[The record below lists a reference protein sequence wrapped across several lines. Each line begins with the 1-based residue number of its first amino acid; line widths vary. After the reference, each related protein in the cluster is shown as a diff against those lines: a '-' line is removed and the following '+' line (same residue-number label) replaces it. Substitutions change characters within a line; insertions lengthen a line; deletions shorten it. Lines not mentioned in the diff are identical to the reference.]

1 MFTKKT
7 FTFLRDLEKNNNR
20 DWFEANK
27 HHYEEFVRE
36 PSLAYIEA
44 MAPHLK
50 KISPHFI
57 ASPKKVGGSLMRI
70 YRDVRFSKDKTP
82 YKTNIGIQFR
92 HSAGKDVHA
101 PGFYL
106 HIENSEVFVGAGIWR
121 PDSATVSNV
130 RLHMDENQADWKKI
144 TKKLYSKGFEL
155 HGESLKKAPR
165 GYDPEHPL
173 LEDLK
178 RKDFIAVQNLKAAL
192 VTEKDF
198 VRKSAALFA
207 SAGPLVHFIC
217 DSNDLDFPA
226 G

>member
-1 MFTKKT
+1 MFTRKT
-7 FTFLRDLEKNNNR
+7 FKFLRDLEKNNNR

-36 PSLAYIEA
+36 PALTYIEA

-57 ASPKKVGGSLMRI
+57 ASPKKVGGSLMRV

-92 HSAGKDVHA
+92 HAAGKDVHA

-106 HIENSEVFVGAGIWR
+106 HIESSEVFVAGGIWH
-121 PDSATVSNV
+121 PDSATLGNV
-130 RLHMDENQADWKKI
+130 RLHMDENQSEWKK
-144 TKKLYSKGFEL
+144 LSKNLTAKGYEL
-155 HGESLKKAPR
+155 QGDSLKKAPR
-165 GYDPEHPL
+165 GYDPEHAL
-173 LEDLK
+173 IDDLK
-178 RKDFIAVQNLKAAL
+178 RKDFIAVQNLKSAT

-198 VRKSAALFA
+198 VKQSAALFA
-207 SAGPLVHFIC
+207 STKSLIRFIC
-217 DSNDLDFPA
+217 ESNDLDF
-226 G
+226 

>member
-1 MFTKKT
+1 MFTRKT
-7 FTFLRDLEKNNNR
+7 FKFLRDLEKNNNR

-27 HHYEEFVRE
+27 HHYEEYVRE
-36 PSLAYIEA
+36 PALAYIEA
-44 MAPHLK
+44 MAPYLK

-57 ASPKKVGGSLMRI
+57 ASPKKVGGSLMRV

-106 HIENSEVFVGAGIWR
+106 HIESSDVFVAGGIWH
-121 PDSATVSNV
+121 PDSPTLNNV
-130 RLHMDENQADWKKI
+130 RLHMDENRSEWKK
-144 TKKLYSKGFEL
+144 LSKHLTAKGYEL
-155 HGESLKKAPR
+155 HGDSLKKAPR

-173 LEDLK
+173 INDLK
-178 RKDFIAVQNLKAAL
+178 RKDFIAVQNIKAAT

-198 VRKSAALFA
+198 VKKSGALFA
-207 SAGPLVHFIC
+207 STRPLIRFIC
-217 DSNDLDFPA
+217 ESNDLDF
-226 G
+226 